1 MKPHLNIL
9 LSLGNPIRSKSG
21 EAIGLSTFHPNE
33 NHQHGDDPAENP
45 SQWEETVAEVLDGG
59 PPGVMEDQAA
69 RIRDTWNA
77 CHGLDLPA
85 DVEPGILADL
95 VMVSGDMV
103 RSIGDDSLTV
113 YHGTKLANLLAKL
126 APVSPSPQ

>member
-1 MKPHLNIL
+1 
-9 LSLGNPIRSKSG
+9 
-21 EAIGLSTFHPNE
+21 
-33 NHQHGDDPAENP
+33 
-45 SQWEETVAEVLDGG
+45 
-59 PPGVMEDQAA
+59 MEDQAA